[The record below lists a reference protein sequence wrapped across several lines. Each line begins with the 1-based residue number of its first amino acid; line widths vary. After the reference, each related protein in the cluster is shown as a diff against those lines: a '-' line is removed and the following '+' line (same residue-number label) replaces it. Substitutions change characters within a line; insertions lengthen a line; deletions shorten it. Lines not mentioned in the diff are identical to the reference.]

1 VSSYLTLS
9 PLPRGLSTARRFA
22 FCGTFLGVAP
32 TRSYLASCPVKL
44 GLSSRVQMHTSD
56 HVNLSN
62 RLRVRPAG
70 GACNY
75 TDG

>member
-1 VSSYLTLS
+1 
-9 PLPRGLSTARRFA
+9 
-22 FCGTFLGVAP
+22 
-32 TRSYLASCPVKL
+32 
-44 GLSSRVQMHTSD
+44 MHTSD